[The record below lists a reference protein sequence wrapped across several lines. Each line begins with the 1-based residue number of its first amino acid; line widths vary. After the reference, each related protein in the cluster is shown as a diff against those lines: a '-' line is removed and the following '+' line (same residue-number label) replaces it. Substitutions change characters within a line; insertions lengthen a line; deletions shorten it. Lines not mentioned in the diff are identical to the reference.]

1 MIDNE
6 SLDALFAVVAEKS
19 LPQRN
24 PFKFLDAYDVNDR
37 AIFFGRDEE
46 IRDLYARFY
55 RSRILLVYGESG
67 TGKTSLIECGL
78 RSEIPSEEALFV
90 SIRLV
95 QDPVTAVRV
104 ALQRLIDL
112 DAPETLNELIG
123 SVIAAKSK
131 MLVLVFDQFEEFF
144 LLQSKDIRALFYA
157 ELKQCLATHAQ
168 LRLIIALRQE
178 YLAHINELHQ
188 HLSTYHFA
196 ELWLRRLSTT
206 QAHEAIIQPCAVCG
220 VGLEDGLVERLLADL
235 SLGGDNVELPLLQ
248 VVLDGLYQ
256 TALNAAITP
265 LKLSL
270 KSYDDLGQA
279 RNILANF
286 LQTRLAAL
294 GGQQQSARQ
303 ILKTLITSEGT
314 RRPSTETEI
323 QHRLASLDSSLI
335 EAELKALL
343 ARLVE
348 DRILREDA
356 DSHLYEL
363 RHDALALPIRA
374 WLSGLEQEL
383 MDWRQILE
391 QRLGEYQRQ
400 KRLLDSDFLA
410 SLAPYEARLG
420 LKGDLADLLAQSKTQ
435 AEQKQRD
442 KQRLRVGLTAGFVAV
457 LFGFSAFSLMQWQAA
472 KHEKQHA
479 EDTEKRRSAE
489 LFQSL
494 LTHASL
500 LAKGE
505 DYSGAK
511 QKLNE
516 TDALDK
522 DAGPAMRHARNLLR
536 SFTDIMGGEADA
548 AFDGKGADY
557 PLITTAISPDGQLL
571 AAGGEHGTLVIFDAA
586 TGKLLQHLEGHS
598 TEGTVQDNSVRSI
611 AFTPKGDT
619 LISAGDDKKI
629 MLWQRQGQSFYRQQ
643 VFAAPDKVRAIA
655 ISPDGQLLA
664 SGGDDNAVSL
674 WSLPGGKL
682 LKTLKQHTQTI
693 SDLGLAFSADG
704 RYLASGSYDDTA
716 ILWEVA
722 SGKALHTLSGHNGN
736 IHQVAFSADGQTL
749 ATASMDKTVRLWDVA
764 DGQLQRSLIGHSNS
778 VFAVQFIGNGDT
790 LLSAGFD
797 RTLRLWDTK
806 SGVSLRVLQGHEAG
820 VGQAAVYGDRMFS
833 ASNDGSVRR
842 WGLGLPYQQRVVL
855 PSAAISNAVTPDLK
869 NVAVGFKNGTLAL
882 YDVNNASVLWRKES
896 AHDNQVLRLAFNH
909 KGDLLASSSHD
920 NSAKIWKVASPTSL
934 EELQKI
940 EEHKDSVHAVSFSPD
955 SQTLATAG
963 YDGKIGLFKLGSQE
977 KPRFIENAHE
987 GKVASVTFS
996 QDGKQLLSS
1005 GIADFSTKLWN
1016 VQANPV
1022 TGQVL
1027 FKNNDRVMW
1036 SSWSPDNQ
1044 SIAAVGRGS
1053 SKTNVYHTASRRLQY
1068 HLNGHEDAVY
1078 KAIFSPDSQQLATA
1092 GDVTAKFWEL
1102 GQGKEL
1108 FSVRLPVESAKP
1120 VPFWDFDF
1128 RCQASNCVMAVPL
1141 VRGLL
1146 QLYQFSYE
1154 AKPQF
1159 DANAEKRALIPLWQ
1173 SYLDTVQIHLNQN
1186 ALQPAAQALR
1196 EADSIGK
1203 PLSAHYANDEL
1214 ILTAQLRSH
1223 YLNIELL
1230 NKQQQT
1236 DKALEAY
1243 PQAINSVEQFIK
1255 QHPDKPDYAGEL
1267 ILISKQ
1273 YAQLAQSEQKTA
1285 LVAEIYQRL
1294 FALPLE
1300 NVPALV
1306 ERAEY
1311 ASQLGKQELVE
1322 KDLQTALEKVN
1333 KQNAEELNSVGYSL
1347 TNLSNRYQEA
1357 QQLLEQALVLSPN
1370 KPYILD
1376 SLGWTL
1382 FKMGQH
1388 QAALDYI
1395 QKSLA
1400 QKDKLSS
1407 NAFAEAMAH
1416 LDEIVKSMDKTKS
1429 IEISHQVVVGKVP
1442 DGSRAEKMGIKAG
1455 DIFVRYNNILIFNS
1469 DFFIT
1474 YRDQETETTPAR
1486 ELEVLRDGKKL
1497 MFKLTAG
1504 KIGAELKTVENSA
1517 GNAVN

>member
-1 MIDNE
+1 MSETFYVANGGTLPTTAACYVKRQADE
-6 SLDALFAVVAEKS
+6 QLFEALKQAEYS
-19 LPQRN
+19 YILT
-24 PFKFLDAYDVNDR
+24 
-37 AIFFGRDEE
+37 
-46 IRDLYARFY
+46 
-55 RSRILLVYGESG
+55 SRQ
-67 TGKTSLIECGL
+67 TGKSSLL
-78 RSEIPSEEALFV
+78 
-90 SIRLV
+90 
-95 QDPVTAVRV
+95 VRV
-104 ALQRLIDL
+104 AVRLRQEADCAVAIIDLTKIGNQLTPEQWYDGLQLELGNQLDLSAELDDFWQGQTRLSPMNRWIAALRQVVLVRIGKPVIICIDEIDLVRSLPFSSDEFFAAIRAYFNERTATPDLQRLTFCFAGVATPSELIQDTRITPFNIGRRIDL
-112 DAPETLNELIG
+112 SDFSTSE
-123 SVIAAKSK
+123 
-131 MLVLVFDQFEEFF
+131 
-144 LLQSKDIRALFYA
+144 
-157 ELKQCLATHAQ
+157 AQ
-168 LRLIIALRQE
+168 A
-178 YLAHINELHQ
+178 
-188 HLSTYHFA
+188 
-196 ELWLRRLSTT
+196 
-206 QAHEAIIQPCAVCG
+206 
-220 VGLEDGLVERLLADL
+220 L
-235 SLGGDNVELPLLQ
+235 SLGLKRPDKQAAGLMQRVLYWSNGHPYLTQKLCQAIADDVSVSNAKGVDRLCEELFFTSRSRDSENNLQ
-248 VVLDGLYQ
+248 HVRAMVLAKDADHAAILSLYQ
-256 TALNAAITP
+256 DIRRR
-265 LKLSL
+265 KRI
-270 KSYDDLGQA
+270 KDDDTNTLINHLRLAGLIWVIDDYLWV
-279 RNILANF
+279 RNRIYFRVFDHDWILANM
-286 LQTRLAAL
+286 
-294 GGQQQSARQ
+294 
-303 ILKTLITSEGT
+303 
-314 RRPSTETEI
+314 P
-323 QHRLASLDSSLI
+323 
-335 EAELKALL
+335 
-343 ARLVE
+343 
-348 DRILREDA
+348 DA
-356 DSHLYEL
+356 
-363 RHDALALPIRA
+363 
-374 WLSGLEQEL
+374 
-383 MDWRQILE
+383 
-391 QRLGEYQRQ
+391 
-400 KRLLDSDFLA
+400 
-410 SLAPYEARLG
+410 
-420 LKGDLADLLAQSKTQ
+420 
-435 AEQKQRD
+435 
-442 KQRLRVGLTAGFVAV
+442 
-457 LFGFSAFSLMQWQAA
+457 
-472 KHEKQHA
+472 
-479 EDTEKRRSAE
+479 EKRRQAAARREGFIRAGVLAGSVTVIVSGLAVFSFVQYRHAENSEKQRSLE
-489 LFQSL
+489 LFQSR

-536 SFTDIMGGEADA
+536 SFADIMGGEADA
-548 AFDGKGADY
+548 TFDGKGAGY
-557 PLITTAISPDGQLL
+557 ALLTTAISPDGQLL

-586 TGKLLQHLEGHS
+586 TGKLLQPLEGHA
-598 TEGTVQDNSVRSI
+598 TEGTAQDNAVFSI
-611 AFTPKGDT
+611 AFSPKGDT
-619 LISAGDDKKI
+619 LISGGLDKKI
-629 MLWQRQGQSFYRQQ
+629 ILWQRQGQSFYRQQ
-643 VFAAPDKVRAIA
+643 VFAAPNKVNAVA

-664 SGGDDNAVSL
+664 SGGDDNTVSL

-682 LKTLKQHTQTI
+682 LKTLKQHTQII
-693 SDLGLAFSADG
+693 SGRGLAFSADG

-716 ILWEVA
+716 IIWDVA
-722 SGKALHTLSGHNGN
+722 GGKPLHTLRGHNGDVQ
-736 IHQVAFSADGQTL
+736 QVAFSADGQTL
-749 ATASMDKTVRLWDVA
+749 ATASSDKTVRLWDVA
-764 DGQLQRSLIGHSNS
+764 DGQLQRSLVGHSNS

-797 RTLRLWDTK
+797 RTLRLWDSQ
-806 SGVSLRVLQGHEAG
+806 SGVTLRVLQGHEAG
-820 VGQAAVYGDRMFS
+820 VGQAAVYGDRLFT
-833 ASNDGSVRR
+833 AGNDGSVRR

-896 AHDNQVLRLAFNH
+896 AHDNPVLRLAFNH

-955 SQTLATAG
+955 SQTLATAS
-963 YDGKIGLFKLGSQE
+963 YDGKIGLFKLGGQD
-977 KPRFIENAHE
+977 KPRFIENAHD
-987 GKVASVTFS
+987 GKVGTVTFS

-1005 GIADFSTKLWN
+1005 GEDRSIKLWDS
-1016 VQANPV
+1016 Q
-1022 TGQVL
+1022 TGQAQTLAQTNDVVL
-1027 FKNNDRVMW
+1027 W

-1044 SIAAVGRGS
+1044 SIAAVGRS
-1053 SKTNVYHTASRRLQY
+1053 VSVDVYHTASRRLQY

-1128 RCQASNCVMAVPL
+1128 RCQATNCVMAVPL

-1173 SYLDTVQIHLNQN
+1173 SYLDTVQIHLKQN
-1186 ALQPAAQALR
+1186 APQPAAQALR

-1214 ILTAQLRSH
+1214 ILAAQLRSH

-1243 PQAINSVEQFIK
+1243 QQAINSVEQLIK

-1285 LVAEIYQRL
+1285 LVAEIHQRL

-1300 NVPALV
+1300 NVPALIK
-1306 ERAEY
+1306 RAKY

-1333 KQNAEELNSVGYSL
+1333 KQNAEELNSVAYSL

-1388 QAALDYI
+1388 QPALDYI

-1400 QKDKLSS
+1400 QKDKLDS

-1416 LDEIVKSMDKTKS
+1416 LDEIVKLMDKTKS

-1442 DGSRAEKMGIKAG
+1442 EGSRAEKMGIKAG
-1455 DIFVRYNNILIFNS
+1455 DIFVRYNNIPIF
-1469 DFFIT
+1469 DTGFFIS
-1474 YRDQETETTPAR
+1474 YRNQETETTPAR

>member
-1 MIDNE
+1 MIMSETFYVANGGTLPTTAACYVKRQADE
-6 SLDALFAVVAEKS
+6 QLFEALKQAEYS
-19 LPQRN
+19 YILT
-24 PFKFLDAYDVNDR
+24 
-37 AIFFGRDEE
+37 
-46 IRDLYARFY
+46 
-55 RSRILLVYGESG
+55 SRQ
-67 TGKTSLIECGL
+67 TGKSSLL
-78 RSEIPSEEALFV
+78 
-90 SIRLV
+90 
-95 QDPVTAVRV
+95 VRV
-104 ALQRLIDL
+104 AVRLRQEADCAVAIIDLTKIGNQLTPEQWYDGLQLELGNQLDLSAELDDFWQEQTRLSPMNRWIAALRQVVLVRIGKPVIICIDEIDLVRSLPFSSDEFFAAIRACFNERTATPDLQRLTFCFAGVATPSELIQNTRITPFNIGRRIDL
-112 DAPETLNELIG
+112 SDFSTQE
-123 SVIAAKSK
+123 
-131 MLVLVFDQFEEFF
+131 
-144 LLQSKDIRALFYA
+144 
-157 ELKQCLATHAQ
+157 AQ
-168 LRLIIALRQE
+168 A
-178 YLAHINELHQ
+178 
-188 HLSTYHFA
+188 
-196 ELWLRRLSTT
+196 
-206 QAHEAIIQPCAVCG
+206 
-220 VGLEDGLVERLLADL
+220 L
-235 SLGGDNVELPLLQ
+235 SLGLKRPDKQAAGLMQRVLYWSNGHPYLTQKLCQAIADDVSVSNAKGVDRLCEELFFTSRSRDSENNLQ
-248 VVLDGLYQ
+248 HVRAMVLAKDADHAAILSLYQ
-256 TALNAAITP
+256 DIRRR
-265 LKLSL
+265 KRI
-270 KSYDDLGQA
+270 KDDDTNTLINHLRLAGLIWVIDDYLWV
-279 RNILANF
+279 RNRIYYRVFDHDWILANMPDAEKRR
-286 LQTRLAAL
+286 QTAARREGFIRAGVLA
-294 GGQQQSARQ
+294 GGV
-303 ILKTLITSEGT
+303 TLI
-314 RRPSTETEI
+314 
-323 QHRLASLDSSLI
+323 
-335 EAELKALL
+335 
-343 ARLVE
+343 V
-348 DRILREDA
+348 
-356 DSHLYEL
+356 
-363 RHDALALPIRA
+363 
-374 WLSGLEQEL
+374 SGL
-383 MDWRQILE
+383 
-391 QRLGEYQRQ
+391 
-400 KRLLDSDFLA
+400 
-410 SLAPYEARLG
+410 
-420 LKGDLADLLAQSKTQ
+420 
-435 AEQKQRD
+435 
-442 KQRLRVGLTAGFVAV
+442 AV
-457 LFGFSAFSLMQWQAA
+457 FSLVQWQAA

-548 AFDGKGADY
+548 TFDGKGAGY
-557 PLITTAISPDGQLL
+557 ALFTTAISPDGQLL
-571 AAGGEHGTLVIFDAA
+571 AAGGEHGTLVIFAAA
-586 TGKLLQHLEGHS
+586 TGKLLQHLEGHA
-598 TEGTVQDNSVRSI
+598 TEGTAQDNSVGSI

-629 MLWQRQGQSFYRQQ
+629 ILWQRQGQGFKQQ
-643 VFAAPDKVRAIA
+643 QAFAAPDKVAAIA

-682 LKTLKQHTQTI
+682 LKTLKQHTQII
-693 SDLGLAFSADG
+693 SERGLAFSADG
-704 RYLASGSYDDTA
+704 RYLASGSYDDTT
-716 ILWEVA
+716 IIWDVA
-722 SGKALHTLSGHNGN
+722 GGKALHTLSGHNGN

-749 ATASMDKTVRLWDVA
+749 ATASSDKTVRLWDVA

-790 LLSAGFD
+790 LLSGGSD

-820 VGQAAVYGDRMFS
+820 VTQAAVYGDRMFS

-842 WGLGLPYQQRVVL
+842 WCLALPYQQRVAL
-855 PSAAISNAVTPDLK
+855 PSAAISNAITPDLK
-869 NVAVGFKNGTLAL
+869 NVAVGFKEGALAV
-882 YDVNNASVLWRKES
+882 YDVNNGSVLWKKES
-896 AHDNQVLRLAFNH
+896 AHDDQVLRLAFNNA
-909 KGDLLASSSHD
+909 GNLIASSSHD
-920 NSAKIWKVASPTSL
+920 NTAKIWKVALPTSL
-934 EELQKI
+934 QELQTFK
-940 EEHKDSVHAVSFSPD
+940 EHENSVYAVSFSPD
-955 SQTLATAG
+955 SQTLATAS
-963 YDGKIGLFKLGSQE
+963 YDGKIGLFKLGGQE
-977 KPRFIENAHE
+977 KQNPPFKAHDGIVE
-987 GKVASVTFS
+987 GVSFS
-996 QDGKQLLSS
+996 NDGKQLLSS
-1005 GIADFSTKLWN
+1005 GQDRLIKLWN
-1016 VQANPV
+1016 IQTSPPTVSQNFPPV
-1022 TGQVL
+1022 
-1027 FKNNDRVMW
+1027 NDTPMW

-1044 SIAAVGRGS
+1044 RIAAVGRS
-1053 SKTNVYHTASRRLQY
+1053 LAIDVYHTASRRLQY
-1068 HLNGHEDAVY
+1068 HLIGHERAVF
-1078 KAIFSPDSQQLATA
+1078 KAIFAPDSQQLATISN
-1092 GDVTAKFWEL
+1092 DRTLKVWEL

-1108 FSVRLPVESAKP
+1108 FSVHFPTEFMLPSA
-1120 VPFWDFDF
+1120 VWDFDF
-1128 RCQASNCVMAVPL
+1128 RCQATNCVMAVPL

-1173 SYLDTVQIHLNQN
+1173 SYLDTVQIHLKQN

-1236 DKALEAY
+1236 DKALEAFQ
-1243 PQAINSVEQFIK
+1243 QAINSVEQLIA
-1255 QHPDKPDYAGEL
+1255 QHPDKQDYADSL

-1285 LVAEIYQRL
+1285 LVAEIHQRL

-1300 NVPALV
+1300 NVPALIK
-1306 ERAEY
+1306 RAKY

-1382 FKMGQH
+1382 FKMGKH

-1407 NAFAEAMAH
+1407 NAFAEGMAH
-1416 LDEIVKSMDKTKS
+1416 LDEIVKAMDKTKS
-1429 IEISHQVVVGKVP
+1429 IEISHQVVVVKVT

-1455 DIFVRYNNILIFNS
+1455 DIFVRYNNIPIFDLGFFNS
-1469 DFFIT
+1469 

>member
-1 MIDNE
+1 MIMSETFYVANGGTLPTTAACYVKRQADDQ
-6 SLDALFAVVAEKS
+6 LFDALKQAEYS
-19 LPQRN
+19 YILT
-24 PFKFLDAYDVNDR
+24 
-37 AIFFGRDEE
+37 
-46 IRDLYARFY
+46 
-55 RSRILLVYGESG
+55 SRQ
-67 TGKTSLIECGL
+67 TGKSSLL
-78 RSEIPSEEALFV
+78 
-90 SIRLV
+90 
-95 QDPVTAVRV
+95 VRV
-104 ALQRLIDL
+104 ALRLRQEADCAVAIIDL
-112 DAPETLNELIG
+112 TKIGNQLTPEQWYDGLQLELG
-123 SVIAAKSK
+123 NQLDLS
-131 MLVLVFDQFEEFF
+131 
-144 LLQSKDIRALFYA
+144 A
-157 ELKQCLATHAQ
+157 ELDDFWQEQT
-168 LRLIIALRQE
+168 RLSPMNRWIAALRQVVLVRIGKPVIICIDE
-178 YLAHINELHQ
+178 IDLVRSLPFSSDEFFAAIRACFNERTATPDLQ
-188 HLSTYHFA
+188 RLTFCFA
-196 ELWLRRLSTT
+196 GVATPSELIQDTRITPFNIGRR
-206 QAHEAIIQPCAVCG
+206 I
-220 VGLEDGLVERLLADL
+220 DL
-235 SLGGDNVELPLLQ
+235 SDFSTQEAQALSQGLKRPDKQAAVLMRRVLYWSNGHPYLTQKLCQAIADDAGVSNAKGVDRLCEELFFTSRSRESENNLQ
-248 VVLDGLYQ
+248 HVRAMVLAKDADHAAILSLYQ
-256 TALNAAITP
+256 DIRRR
-265 LKLSL
+265 KRI
-270 KSYDDLGQA
+270 KDDDTNTLINHLRLAGLIWVIDDYLWV
-279 RNILANF
+279 RNRIYYRVFDHDWILANMPDAEKRR
-286 LQTRLAAL
+286 QAA
-294 GGQQQSARQ
+294 ARR
-303 ILKTLITSEGT
+303 EGF
-314 RRPSTETEI
+314 
-323 QHRLASLDSSLI
+323 
-335 EAELKALL
+335 
-343 ARLVE
+343 
-348 DRILREDA
+348 
-356 DSHLYEL
+356 
-363 RHDALALPIRA
+363 IRA
-374 WLSGLEQEL
+374 GVLAGSVTVIVSGL
-383 MDWRQILE
+383 
-391 QRLGEYQRQ
+391 
-400 KRLLDSDFLA
+400 
-410 SLAPYEARLG
+410 
-420 LKGDLADLLAQSKTQ
+420 
-435 AEQKQRD
+435 
-442 KQRLRVGLTAGFVAV
+442 AV
-457 LFGFSAFSLMQWQAA
+457 FSLMQWQAA

-548 AFDGKGADY
+548 AFDGKGAGY
-557 PLITTAISPDGQLL
+557 GLVTTAISPDGQLL

-586 TGKLLQHLEGHS
+586 TGKLLQHLEGHA
-598 TEGTVQDNSVRSI
+598 TEGRAQDNAVFSI

-619 LISAGDDKKI
+619 LISAGADKKI
-629 MLWQRQGQSFYRQQ
+629 ILWQRQGQSFKQQ
-643 VFAAPDKVRAIA
+643 QAFAAPDKVWAIA

-664 SGGDDNAVSL
+664 SGGTDNAVSL
-674 WSLPGGKL
+674 WSLPDGKL
-682 LKTLKQHTQTI
+682 LQTLKQHTQTI
-693 SDLGLAFSADG
+693 SDRGLAFSADG

-736 IHQVAFSADGQTL
+736 IHQVTFSADGQTL
-749 ATASMDKTVRLWDVA
+749 ATASSDKTVRLWDVA
-764 DGQLQRSLIGHSNS
+764 DGQLQRSLVGHSNN
-778 VFAVQFIGNGDT
+778 VFAVRFIGNGDT

-806 SGVSLRVLQGHEAG
+806 SGVTLRVLQGHESGAQ
-820 VGQAAVYGDRMFS
+820 QAAVYGDRLFS
-833 ASNDGSVRR
+833 AGNDGSVRR
-842 WGLGLPYQQRVVL
+842 WGLGLPYQQRV
-855 PSAAISNAVTPDLK
+855 AIANNTPKSNAINPNLK
-869 NVAVGFKNGTLAL
+869 NVAVGFGNGSLRL
-882 YDVNNASVLWRKES
+882 YDIEAGLWAWEKKQ
-896 AHDNQVLRLAFNH
+896 AHNDSSIKRLAFNNT
-909 KGDLLASSSHD
+909 GNLLASGD
-920 NSAKIWKVASPTSL
+920 MDGTVKLWKVESSSSL
-934 EELQKI
+934 QEQQIL
-940 EEHKDSVHAVSFSPD
+940 EEHKDTVHALSFSPD

-963 YDGKIGLFKLGSQE
+963 YDGKIGLFKLGSQD
-977 KPRFIENAHE
+977 KPRFIENAHD
-987 GKVASVTFS
+987 GGLVSVMFS
-996 QDGKQLLSS
+996 QDGKQLLSA
-1005 GIADFSTKLWN
+1005 GDDRLIKLWDSQTRQGQTLA
-1016 VQANPV
+1016 QA
-1022 TGQVL
+1022 GDKL
-1027 FKNNDRVMW
+1027 LW

-1044 SIAAVGRGS
+1044 SIAAVGRS
-1053 SKTNVYHTASRRLQY
+1053 LAIDVYHTASRRLQY
-1068 HLNGHEDAVY
+1068 HLTGHEQAVF
-1078 KAIFSPDSQQLATA
+1078 KAIFSPDSQQLATVS
-1092 GDVTAKFWEL
+1092 GDTTAKFWEL

-1108 FSVRLPVESAKP
+1108 FSVHFPTEFMLPSA
-1120 VPFWDFDF
+1120 VWDFDF
-1128 RCQASNCVMAVPL
+1128 RCQATNCVMAVPL

-1173 SYLDTVQIHLNQN
+1173 SYLDTVQIHLKQN

-1214 ILTAQLRSH
+1214 ILATQLRSH
-1223 YLNIELL
+1223 YLNVALL

-1236 DKALEAY
+1236 DKALEAFQ
-1243 PQAINSVEQFIK
+1243 QAINTVEQLIK
-1255 QHPDKPDYAGEL
+1255 QHPDKPDYADSL

-1285 LVAEIYQRL
+1285 LVAEIHQRL

-1311 ASQLGKQELVE
+1311 AAQLGKQELVE

-1357 QQLLEQALVLSPN
+1357 QPLLEQALVLSPDE
-1370 KPYILD
+1370 PYILD

-1407 NAFAEAMAH
+1407 NAFAEGMAH
-1416 LDEIVKSMDKTKS
+1416 LDEIVKAMDKTKP
-1429 IEISHQVVVGKVP
+1429 IEISHQVVVGKVT

-1455 DIFVRYNNILIFNS
+1455 DIFMRYNNIPIF
-1469 DFFIT
+1469 DTGFFIS
-1474 YRDQETETTPAR
+1474 YRNQETETTPAR